1 MMPIFWIVMSLLA
14 GGLVLLIAT
23 NDAGSVFGMESGAF
37 AGVLYLGVIALVIGS
52 GLVGRHRTSMG
63 NTLKTVAAWLV
74 ILLVLVGG
82 YQYRYELQDVASRI
96 TAGFVPGSPMS
107 VTSGNGEAT
116 VRLDKLSH
124 GHFGARAQVDG
135 VTVDFLVD
143 TGATTT
149 VLSAAD
155 AGRVGIDVDALNFA
169 IPVSTANGIAR
180 AARATVDE
188 LSVGSISRSRLPVL
202 VAAPGTLS
210 QSLLGMNFIGTLS
223 GFDVR
228 GDVLILRD

>member
-1 MMPIFWIVMSLLA
+1 MPIFWIAMSLLA

-37 AGVLYLGVIALVIGS
+37 AGVLYLGVIALVIGT
-52 GLVGRHRTSMG
+52 GLVSRRTSMG
-63 NTLKTVAAWLV
+63 SNVKTIAAWLV

-82 YQYRYELQDVASRI
+82 YQYRYELQDVASRL
-96 TAGFVPGSPMS
+96 TAGFVPGSPVSVMS
-107 VTSGNGEAT
+107 ADGEAT
-116 VRLDKLSH
+116 VRLEKLSD
-124 GHFGARAQVDG
+124 GHFGARAEVDG

-188 LSVGSISRSRLPVL
+188 VRVGSISRSRLPVL

-210 QSLLGMNFIGTLS
+210 QSLLGMNFIGSLS

-228 GDVLILRD
+228 RDLLILRD

>member
-1 MMPIFWIVMSLLA
+1 MPIFWIAMSLLA

-37 AGVLYLGVIALVIGS
+37 AGVLYLGVIALVIGT
-52 GLVGRHRTSMG
+52 GLVSRRTSMG
-63 NTLKTVAAWLV
+63 SNVKTIAAWLV

-82 YQYRYELQDVASRI
+82 YQYRYELQDVASRL
-96 TAGFVPGSPMS
+96 TAGFVPGSPVSVMS
-107 VTSGNGEAT
+107 ADGEAT
-116 VRLDKLSH
+116 VRLEKLSD
-124 GHFGARAQVDG
+124 GHFGARAEVDG

-169 IPVSTANGIAR
+169 IPVSPANGIAR

-188 LSVGSISRSRLPVL
+188 VRVGSISRSRLPVL

-210 QSLLGMNFIGTLS
+210 QSLLGMNFIGSLS

-228 GDVLILRD
+228 RDLLILRD

>member
-1 MMPIFWIVMSLLA
+1 MPIFWIAMSLLA

-37 AGVLYLGVIALVIGS
+37 AGVLYLGVIALVIGT
-52 GLVGRHRTSMG
+52 GLVSRRTSMG
-63 NTLKTVAAWLV
+63 SNVKTIAAWLV

-82 YQYRYELQDVASRI
+82 YQYRYELQDVASRL
-96 TAGFVPGSPMS
+96 TAGFVPGSPVSVMS
-107 VTSGNGEAT
+107 ADGEAT
-116 VRLDKLSH
+116 VRLEKLSD
-124 GHFGARAQVDG
+124 GHFGARAEVDG

-188 LSVGSISRSRLPVL
+188 VRVGSISRSRLPVL

-228 GDVLILRD
+228 GDRLILRD